1 MIDKE
6 QILANLGFDTLTSMQ
21 QRMECAGKRTGG
33 VVLLSPTGTGKTLAY
48 LLPLVEKINVQL
60 DVLQAVVIVPTRELA
75 QQSEDVFR
83 QMKTGARCLALYGG
97 RPAMEESII

>member
-21 QRMECAGKRTGG
+21 QRMECAGKKAGG

-48 LLPLVEKINVQL
+48 
-60 DVLQAVVIVPTRELA
+60 
-75 QQSEDVFR
+75 
-83 QMKTGARCLALYGG
+83 
-97 RPAMEESII
+97 